1 VGEPVA
7 ADEATNWYSERQ
19 GDGLIMQFHV
29 TSTLHRCQTK
39 FQQVELLQT
48 QTFGRCLLLDGQMQ
62 SSQLDEA
69 MYHEALVQPAMCA
82 HPQPMRVFIG
92 GGGEGATLRETLKH
106 SCVVQ
111 ATMCD
116 IDEDVVALCKLHLP
130 SHHQGSFDDAR
141 SELVFTDAK
150 AYVEA
155 NGPWDVI
162 ILDLADPLECG
173 PAFALYTQEF
183 YRTCLEKLT
192 PHGILVTQAGP
203 CDLTTCRD
211 VFTPVYATL
220 RSVFPHVFP
229 YGIYIPSFGHEWGFV
244 LVRL

>member
-1 VGEPVA
+1 
-7 ADEATNWYSERQ
+7 
-19 GDGLIMQFHV
+19 
-29 TSTLHRCQTK
+29 
-39 FQQVELLQT
+39 
-48 QTFGRCLLLDGQMQ
+48 
-62 SSQLDEA
+62 

-82 HPQPMRVFIG
+82 HPQPLRVFIG
-92 GGGEGATLRETLKH
+92 GGGEGATLREVMKH
-106 SCVVQ
+106 ASVTQ

-116 IDEDVVALCKLHLP
+116 IDEEVVELCKQHLP
-130 SHHQGSFDDAR
+130 THHKGSFDDAR
-141 SELVFTDAK
+141 AELVFTDAK
-150 AYVEA
+150 AYVETH
-155 NGPWDVI
+155 GPWDVI

-183 YRTCLEKLT
+183 YRTCLDKLT

-244 LVRL
+244 MVRAPSCQQSTAAPLTPPLLIFRHASTTTRQRASPPPPQPSTPQSP